1 MIILQTFLLAVA
13 NLLHIIITAYIFII
27 IATALM
33 SWVNPDPYNKI
44 VQFLYRA
51 TIPAYNLVRKTRIPT
66 VFGGIDIA
74 PIIVLLVLQF
84 IDLFIVRL
92 LNAIALSL

>member
-1 MIILQTFLLAVA
+1 MIILQTFLIAIA

-27 IATALM
+27 IAAALM

-51 TIPAYNLVRKTRIPT
+51 TAPAYNLVRKTRIPT

-74 PIIVLLVLQF
+74 PIIILLVLEF

-92 LNAIALSL
+92 LNAVALSL

>member
-27 IATALM
+27 IAAALM